1 MRRLFYSEI
10 PYEQYKLIC
19 VNFVTIDFNRNQ
31 NSPVMK
37 KNIGSTDKIIRYL
50 IAIVIC
56 ILYLT
61 NTVTGVF
68 SIVLLVVAA
77 ILILT
82 SLFSFCGIYAIFG
95 FNTCDAKK

>member
-1 MRRLFYSEI
+1 
-10 PYEQYKLIC
+10 
-19 VNFVTIDFNRNQ
+19 
-31 NSPVMK
+31 MK
-37 KNIGSTDKIIRYL
+37 RNIGSTDKIIRYL

-61 NTVTGVF
+61 NVISGVL

-95 FNTCDAKK
+95 FNTCEPKK